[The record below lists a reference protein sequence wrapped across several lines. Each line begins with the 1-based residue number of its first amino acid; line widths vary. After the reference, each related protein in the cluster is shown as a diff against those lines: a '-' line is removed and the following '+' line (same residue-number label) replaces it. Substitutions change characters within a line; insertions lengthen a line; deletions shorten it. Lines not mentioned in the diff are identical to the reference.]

1 MRKSSA
7 FFLLFGF
14 FFILL
19 QGLSDPAYPSDKSI
33 KGVIIIGN
41 RRLPFNS
48 LGVNELKDIYQ
59 RKKTMWANGQKI
71 SFALLDSGKTHELF
85 IRHYVQKTPA
95 QYHRYWKKLVFS
107 GRGIPPASFRNE
119 NSLMAH
125 VSLTAGAIGYVS
137 PETKLSGGV
146 KRIKIVEDSV
156 ATSEQNEKSAP
167 SPIQENAQTPT
178 SDNANEKKSQS
189 FFNRLFD

>member
-1 MRKSSA
+1 MKKISA
-7 FFLLFGF
+7 FFLLFGIF
-14 FFILL
+14 CILL

-33 KGVIIIGN
+33 KDVIIIGN

-59 RKKTMWANGQKI
+59 RKKTTWANGQKI

-85 IRHYVQKTPA
+85 IRHYIQKTPA

-125 VSLTAGAIGYVS
+125 VALTAGAIGYVS

-146 KRIKIVEDSV
+146 KRIKIVEDRTT
-156 ATSEQNEKSAP
+156 TSEQDVTAKL
-167 SPIQENAQTPT
+167 SPNQNNVQTTT
-178 SDNANEKKSQS
+178 SDNANEKKSKS
-189 FFNRLFD
+189 FFNSLFD

>member
-1 MRKSSA
+1 MKKISA
-7 FFLLFGF
+7 FFLLFGIF
-14 FFILL
+14 CILL

-33 KGVIIIGN
+33 KDVIIIGN
-41 RRLPFNS
+41 KRLPFNS
-48 LGVNELKDIYQ
+48 IGINELKDIYQ
-59 RKKTMWANGQKI
+59 RKKTTWANGQKI

-85 IRHYVQKTPA
+85 IRHYIQKTPA
-95 QYHRYWKKLVFS
+95 QYHRFWKKLVFA

-125 VSLTAGAIGYVS
+125 VALTAGAIGYVS

-156 ATSEQNEKSAP
+156 ATLEQNEKAAS
-167 SPIQENAQTPT
+167 SPIQDNTQTAT
-178 SDNANEKKSQS
+178 SDNANEKNSQS
-189 FFNRLFD
+189 FFNRLFE